1 MLGPVSHAHRRPHV
15 EVFTRFFRP
24 EFLVWNGYHHQ
35 LSSVAVCRSTSH
47 GTAIQ
52 DGARGR
58 VQRDCSQHCSPRWR
72 QGPCAKR
79 LLITLQSRMAPGAV
93 CKETAHNT
101 AVQDGARG
109 RVQRLPSLAL
119 PSGALCSRYWVD
131 QKVCSIQEYL
141 FNNSFPGGSKGKA
154 PACNAGD
161 PGSIPGLG
169 SSPGKRNG
177 NPLQYSCLE
186 NPLDGRAWW
195 ATVHGVAKSQTR
207 LSE

>member
-1 MLGPVSHAHRRPHV
+1 MQKSLLGSSDQSSQCGTA
-15 EVFTRFFRP
+15 TTI
-24 EFLVWNGYHHQ
+24 
-35 LSSVAVCRSTSH
+35 SSVLWQCAEALH
-47 GTAIQ
+47 TA
-52 DGARGR
+52 
-58 VQRDCSQHCSPRWR
+58 
-72 QGPCAKR
+72 
-79 LLITLQSRMAPGAV
+79 LQSKMAPGAV

-169 SSPGKRNG
+169 SSPGKGNG
-177 NPLQYSCLE
+177 SPWGRKELDTTERAHFTSTVLVKMKNMSFKNPNELF
-186 NPLDGRAWW
+186 G
-195 ATVHGVAKSQTR
+195 
-207 LSE
+207 